1 MNWDPSAACHLSHHK
16 PCRAVRSIAL
26 VVVSLQNRAA
36 VQLGLVV
43 GLVQT
48 PSGPRLNVA
57 CHAKSGSS
65 VGLCLKV
72 ANLERVPE
80 EDDVAAPEAEL
91 LQERDKLSDVGTSVS
106 ALPVSTI

>member
-1 MNWDPSAACHLSHHK
+1 MI
-16 PCRAVRSIAL
+16 AVGERVRIRGL
-26 VVVSLQNRAA
+26 RQEPWHNGT
-36 VQLGLVV
+36 LGLVV